1 MIKQKLSGMTTH
13 LITTVSLI
21 VEILLTHIDLT
32 LKLLES
38 FCKGYRRMG
47 VVTDT
52 YMQLSIKNMEMQ
64 KQENVTTTSDSFI
77 FIRSI

>member
-1 MIKQKLSGMTTH
+1 
-13 LITTVSLI
+13 
-21 VEILLTHIDLT
+21 
-32 LKLLES
+32 
-38 FCKGYRRMG
+38 MG